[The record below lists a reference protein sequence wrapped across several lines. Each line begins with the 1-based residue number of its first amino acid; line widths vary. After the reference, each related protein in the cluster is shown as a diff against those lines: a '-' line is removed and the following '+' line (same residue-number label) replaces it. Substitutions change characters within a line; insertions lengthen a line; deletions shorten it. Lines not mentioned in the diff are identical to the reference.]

1 MESSKVISVENG
13 NIIKKEKDVSIQV
26 IRIVSMILI
35 IFAHIASES
44 SSGIIKNSAQ
54 FLNVGVW
61 IFLFISGYL
70 YGRKEK
76 IEIKRFYIG
85 RLKKVF
91 LPMYLFMICL
101 YIITYIVKG
110 NIDIKYAVIYLFDLQ
125 YIFGGMNGATH
136 LWFLTSIGICYLI
149 TPFLAKYKEKMLK
162 HKLIII
168 IAVILIGIALGFV
181 SEIASLCVLY
191 FSIYLIGY
199 LNSNKEKINM
209 FLCLAMVALGIGL
222 RLIGRKLLD
231 GTVYYNIFIVFF
243 TQTMLAISI
252 FYIVKAICEKLNLK
266 QSKLIN
272 YFDEYSYYIYITH
285 YMFFRGP
292 IITMNLIDSFILNIV
307 ITLILSYIS
316 SAALKLFCNGILSL
330 LDKITKKVIS
340 NKKT

>member
-1 MESSKVISVENG
+1 MEGSKVINS
-13 NIIKKEKDVSIQV
+13 NIVKKEKNTSIQI
-26 IRIVSMILI
+26 IRILSMLLI
-35 IFAHIASES
+35 ILTHVVSES
-44 SSGIIKNSAQ
+44 GIGIVKNSAQ
-54 FLNVGVW
+54 FFNVGVW

-70 YGRKEK
+70 YGKKEK

-110 NIDIKYAVIYLFDLQ
+110 NIDIKYALIYLFDLQ

-149 TPFLAKYKEKMLK
+149 TPFLAMYKEKMLK

-168 IAVILIGIALGFV
+168 IAVFLIGIALGFLN
-181 SEIASLCVLY
+181 EIASLCVLY

-199 LNSNKEKINM
+199 LNASKEKLNI
-209 FLCLAMVALGIGL
+209 FVCIGMVIVGIGL

-252 FYIVKAICEKLNLK
+252 FYIVKAISEKLNLK
-266 QSKLIN
+266 QNKLIN

-292 IITMNLIDSFILNIV
+292 IITMKITNNFLLNIF
-307 ITLILSYIS
+307 ITLILSYL
-316 SAALKLFCNGILSL
+316 SAIILKNIYSLILKIGE
-330 LDKITKKVIS
+330 KITKK
-340 NKKT
+340 N

>member
-1 MESSKVISVENG
+1 MKDSKTVALAS
-13 NIIKKEKDVSIQV
+13 KEKNVSIQI
-26 IRIVSMILI
+26 IRIFSMLLI

-44 SSGIIKNSAQ
+44 SIGIVKNSAQ

-70 YGRKEK
+70 YGKKEK
-76 IEIKRFYIG
+76 IEIKKFYFG

-136 LWFLTSIGICYLI
+136 LWFLTAIGICYLI
-149 TPFLAKYKEKMLK
+149 TPLLAMYKEKMLK
-162 HKLIII
+162 YKLIII
-168 IAVILIGIALGFV
+168 ITVIIIGIVLGFV
-181 SEIASLCVLY
+181 NEIASLCVLY

-199 LNSNKEKINM
+199 LNSSKEKLNI
-209 FLCLAMVALGIGL
+209 FLCLAMAILGIGI

-252 FYIVKAICEKLNLK
+252 FYIVKAISEKMNLK

-292 IITMNLIDSFILNIV
+292 IITMKITNNFLLNIF
-307 ITLILSYIS
+307 ITLILSYL
-316 SAALKLFCNGILSL
+316 SAIILKSIYSLILKI
-330 LDKITKKVIS
+330 DEKITKR
-340 NKKT
+340 N